1 MRPRLPRMLS
11 RLFQALTPGQAKLL
25 KALAPVALFAGALA
39 SAAVPSGSTAR
50 ADDNAAPNVEW
61 LQKRLDERDAAIRDL
76 LRRVS
81 ELEEQERKA
90 KAAPKKVAKTQL
102 PPKAQPKA
110 DPPAQPPA
118 QSSAP
123 AKPGK
128 FDVDEAAAEHALER
142 ALVQSGVLLLP
153 FGTIEL
159 VPSLAYVRRE
169 SASPGQ
175 LAFTSNG
182 GVAVADNQLRQD
194 QIEAALLAR
203 AGLPWSMQIEVGVPY
218 DYKSVSNVTL
228 IGSTGVSQ
236 HSVNGFG
243 FGDPAIMLS
252 KQFTHEGEWLPNLI
266 ANLGWDTD
274 FGETVKGIPLGTG
287 FSELKASV
295 TASKRQDPLV
305 FTAGLGYTTAF
316 EKHGIQ
322 PGDQYTVTGGMFLAV
337 SPETSLLFSPM
348 VTFAG
353 ETTFNGVAIP
363 GSDQVAAALELGL
376 VTVLAPRLLLDLR
389 FDIGLTHDAP
399 KFGVKAS
406 FPLQWTFA
414 K

>member
-1 MRPRLPRMLS
+1 MVPLKLT
-11 RLFQALTPGQAKLL
+11 ALTSAQRGLL
-25 KALAPVALFAGALA
+25 KQLARATLIAAAIGSAVA
-39 SAAVPSGSTAR
+39 PSGSTAR
-50 ADDNAAPNVEW
+50 ADDNAAPPVEW

-76 LRRVS
+76 LRRVA

-90 KAAPKKVAKTQL
+90 KAPPKQVAKTRL
-102 PPKAQPKA
+102 PLKAQPKA
-110 DPPAQPPA
+110 DPPAPPT
-118 QSSAP
+118 SAP

-142 ALVQSGVLLLP
+142 ALVQSGALLLP
-153 FGTIEL
+153 PGTFEL

-175 LAFTSNG
+175 LVFTSNG
-182 GVAVADNQLRQD
+182 GVAVADNQLRQN
-194 QIEAALLAR
+194 QIEAELLAR
-203 AGLPWSMQIEVGVPY
+203 AGLPWNMQIELGVPY
-218 DYKSVSNVTL
+218 DYKSVSNVMMV
-228 IGSTGVSQ
+228 GSSGVSQ
-236 HSVNGFG
+236 QSAHGFG
-243 FGDPAIMLS
+243 FGDPTIMLS

-266 ANLGWDTD
+266 ASLGWDTD
-274 FGETVKGIPLGTG
+274 FGQTVHGIPLGTG

-316 EKHGIQ
+316 EKHGVQ

-353 ETTFNGVAIP
+353 ETTFNGVSIP

-406 FPLQWTFA
+406 FPLQWAFA